1 MNTLNRK
8 SWGDL
13 ARHRTRTLLAAG
25 TLAIAIASLGFL
37 AVPGLLNA
45 AMNRQVRQG
54 RLNEVAIST
63 RVTGLTPAQLGALGR
78 LPGVA
83 AVSADLSYVTTTTT
97 TAGGTQNIV
106 IDGGGLASAT
116 VNTVLLMSGRLPGR
130 VRRSPTWPTARP
142 PATPS
147 RPAARSA
154 CGPPAARPCGCASAG
169 PG

>member
-1 MNTLNRK
+1 VNTLIRK

-13 ARHRTRTLLAAG
+13 ARHRTRTMLAAA
-25 TLAIAIASLGFL
+25 TLGIAIASLGFL

-45 AMNRQVRQG
+45 AMNRQVQQG

-63 RVTGLTPAQLGALGR
+63 RVTGLTLAQLGALGR

-116 VNTVLLMSGRLPGR
+116 VNSLLLTSGRLP
-130 VRRSPTWPTARP
+130 RP
-142 PATPS
+142 GEALADIADGKAAGYTVPAGE
-147 RPAARSA
+147 RAAS
-154 CGPPAARPCGCASAG
+154 GCASAA

>member
-45 AMNRQVRQG
+45 AMNRQVQQG

-83 AVSADLSYVTTTTT
+83 AVSADLSYVHHHD
-97 TAGGTQNIV
+97 
-106 IDGGGLASAT
+106 DGRRHPEHRDRRRRPGLRH
-116 VNTVLLMSGRLPGR
+116 GQH
-130 VRRSPTWPTARP
+130 
-142 PATPS
+142 
-147 RPAARSA
+147 RPADVRA
-154 CGPPAARPCGCASAG
+154 AARAG
-169 PG
+169 